1 MKTLA
6 LLLAALCLLSGCD
19 AQAQSGR
26 VILKKHDYGIKEVCI
41 DGVVYLIFD
50 QYNRG
55 GITPKINADFYPYTC
70 VTNQQQGENNG

>member
-19 AQAQSGR
+19 AQAQAAGF
-26 VILKKHDYGIKEVCI
+26 ILKEHRYGIKEVCI

-55 GITPKINADFYPYTC
+55 GITPKINADLYPYTC
-70 VTNQQQGENNG
+70 VTNQQGENNG

>member
-26 VILKKHDYGIKEVCI
+26 AILKKHDYEIKEVCI

>member
-1 MKTLA
+1 VKTLA

-19 AQAQSGR
+19 VQAQSGR
-26 VILKKHDYGIKEVCI
+26 TILKEHYYGIKEVCI